1 MADFDS
7 TAVALAAKSI
17 DLQSELERATT
28 ECEHLSSVIQEKSEM
43 LKTQAS
49 NFEQAATEL
58 LNKIKSSE
66 SELITRLDAFIASCT
81 DVLHVFS
88 EIKSSH
94 DEQFHS
100 VTTTINDFHASVG
113 NVNDKYTASWESY
126 DPQSSTYKE
135 KQLHTQD
142 FYHSLAADLSSDIS
156 NQIGNLLIDLESKL
170 ESEVSDFNQ
179 EIDSERLSAIVQQCG
194 DFSSRIEEVSVSL
207 KDSFENL
214 SSSTESDLTGYLDSL
229 KSQHE
234 DSVTEIINSVDLAN
248 SAFQDIADRVSQ
260 TVDSVTD
267 LLEIVNDITD
277 STNVGLNSA
286 VKVFDEAKELLEKI
300 AI

>member
-28 ECEHLSSVIQEKSEM
+28 ECEHISSVIQEKSEM

-66 SELITRLDAFIASCT
+66 SDLMTRLDSFIAHCT
-81 DVLHVFS
+81 DILHVVA

-100 VTTTINDFHASVG
+100 VTTTINEFHAFVA
-113 NVNDKYTASWESY
+113 NMNDNYTASWESY
-126 DPQSSTYKE
+126 GPQSSSYKD
-135 KQLHTQD
+135 KCLHIQE
-142 FYHSLAADLSSDIS
+142 FYNSLATDLSSDIS
-156 NQIGNLLIDLESKL
+156 NQIGNLLSDLESKL
-170 ESEVSDFNQ
+170 ESEVKDFNQ
-179 EIDSERLSAIVQQCG
+179 EIDSERLSAIVQQCA

-207 KDSFENL
+207 KDSFEIL
-214 SSSTESDLTGYLDSL
+214 SSSTESDLAGSLDIL
-229 KSQHE
+229 KSQYE
-234 DSVTEIINSVDLAN
+234 DSVTEIINSVELAS
-248 SAFQDIADRVSQ
+248 SAFEDIADRVSQ
-260 TVDSVTD
+260 TVDSVED
-267 LLEIVNDITD
+267 LFEIVKDITD